1 MAKNGGSVFKGITN
15 QIQIKTH
22 LEEEKDFNDRAK
34 SKVLIK
40 MVVVILHIKVSW
52 SLST

>member
-15 QIQIKTH
+15 WIQIKTH
-22 LEEEKDFNDRAK
+22 LEEERDLHDRAK

-40 MVVVILHIKVSW
+40 MAFVILHIKVSW